1 MGDSDKIQA
10 VICIFIVFLM
20 LIGIAATVAYDNGV
34 DAVWE
39 KRHSIDHAIVVEECY
54 VCKRGVK

>member
-10 VICIFIVFLM
+10 VFSVVAVFLV
-20 LIGIAATVAYDNGV
+20 LLALVATKAYQKGV
-34 DAVWE
+34 NNTW
-39 KRHSIDHAIVVEECY
+39 KQRHSIDHAIVVEECY